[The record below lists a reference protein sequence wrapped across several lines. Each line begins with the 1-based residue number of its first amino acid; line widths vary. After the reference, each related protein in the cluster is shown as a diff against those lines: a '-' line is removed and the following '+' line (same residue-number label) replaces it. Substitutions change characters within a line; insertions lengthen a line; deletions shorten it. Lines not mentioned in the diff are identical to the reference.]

1 MMPIEFPERF
11 NMADYFLYH
20 NLEEGRENKVC
31 LHYQDQTFT
40 YGEAARMSN
49 RAGNA
54 LRDAGVEIEDR
65 VLIVLPDCPEFV
77 WAWFGAARIGAVIT
91 MVNPLLPADDY
102 RYYLEYTRARVAVVH
117 ESFLKPFA
125 EAALD
130 AGYLRAIL
138 VVRNEDSVDGE
149 VIVPPQSHVK
159 FLSFDE
165 TVSSQTG
172 VCRAA
177 DTHRDDIAIWL
188 FTSGSTGHPKG
199 AVHLQHDLPYNT
211 EVFAKQTMGVN
222 ENDLTVSVPKLFFGY
237 ATGTNLLFP
246 FSVGG
251 ATALFAERST
261 PEKMFAVIDRYRPTI
276 LTTVPTMINAM
287 LNAEDAGAHDLSSIR
302 FCYSAGEALPVE
314 LYHRWKEKFGVEIC
328 DGIGSA
334 EMFHIYITNRPGDVK
349 PASLGRIVA
358 GYETRI
364 VDAAGDEVAVDEMGT
379 LRVKGD
385 SAALCYWNAHEK
397 SKETFAGDWCTTG
410 DQFHVD
416 AEGYYW
422 YHGRT
427 DDMLKVG
434 GVFVA
439 PSEIENCLMQH
450 PAVME
455 CAVVGH
461 DEGDGLVKPKAF
473 VVTRDGNE
481 PGEVLATEI
490 KQFVK
495 SRIAVYKYPRWIEF
509 VPSLPKNDRGKIDRK
524 LLRAN

>member
-1 MMPIEFPERF
+1 MTIQFPERF

-20 NLEEGRENKVC
+20 NLEEGRENKDC
-31 LHYQDQTFT
+31 LYFNDQTFT

-49 RAGNA
+49 RTGNA
-54 LRDAGVEIEDR
+54 LRHAGVRTEDR

-77 WAWFGAARIGAVIT
+77 WTWFGAARIGAVIT

-102 RYYLEYTRARVAVVH
+102 RYYLEYTRARSAVVH

-125 EAALD
+125 EAASD
-130 AGYLRAIL
+130 STYLRSVF
-138 VVRNEDSVDGE
+138 VVRNEMAVDEE
-149 VIVPPQSHVK
+149 VIDPQSRVK
-159 FLSFDE
+159 FFTFE
-165 TVSSQTG
+165 EVVSPQPG

-211 EVFAKQTMGVN
+211 EVFAKRTMGVN

-246 FSVGG
+246 FAVGG

-261 PEKMFAVIDRYRPTI
+261 PEKLFEVIDRYHPTI

-287 LNAEDAGAHDLSSIR
+287 LNAEDASTHDLSSIR

-314 LYHRWKEKFGVEIC
+314 LYHRWKEVFGVEIC

-349 PASLGRIVA
+349 PASLGRIVQ
-358 GYETRI
+358 GYEARI
-364 VDAAGDEVAVDEMGT
+364 VDGEAKEVATGEMGT
-379 LRVKGD
+379 LRIKGD

-397 SKETFAGDWCTTG
+397 SKETFAGDWCTSG

-416 AEGYYW
+416 VDGYYW

-439 PSEIENCLMQH
+439 PSEIENCLLQH
-450 PAVME
+450 EAVLE
-455 CAVVGH
+455 CAVIGH

-473 VVTRDGNE
+473 VVVRDGSQ
-481 PGEVLATEI
+481 PGEALAEDI
-490 KQFVK
+490 KGFVK
-495 SRIAVYKYPRWIEF
+495 SRIALYKYPRWIEF
-509 VPSLPKNDRGKIDRK
+509 VTSLPKNDRGKIDRK
-524 LLRAN
+524 LLRTG